1 MSEIVRRSAGCL
13 VEPTATKVFVII
25 TSKFKQIEISVNGL
39 NDVDYRKRN
48 DITDLA
54 VADIRKDTIGAVK
67 RGAAFY
73 IFFGSSTGS
82 GILLN

>member
-1 MSEIVRRSAGCL
+1 MPEIVQRSAGCL

-54 VADIRKDTIGAVK
+54 VADIRKDTMGLSNEAQPFI
-67 RGAAFY
+67 
-73 IFFGSSTGS
+73 SS
-82 GILLN
+82 LARPPDPEYC